1 MNQQIKPDAHLFVNY
16 IDQLI
21 KEPWLG
27 QSRRWWPKFVYHFT
41 NIDNAVKILEDG
53 RLLSRGKLTGHGLIT
68 LVQMQLH
75 APVIGG
81 CLQFKLSNIDTNN
94 FKKVLTVPCSP

>member
-1 MNQQIKPDAHLFVNY
+1 MNQQIKPDAHLFINY

-27 QSRRWWPKFVYHFT
+27 HSRRWWPKFVYHFT

-53 RLLSRGKLTGHGLIT
+53 RLLSRGKLNKLQGMVTDNASPNAIT
-68 LVQMQLH
+68 CPCYWWM
-75 APVIGG
+75 
-81 CLQFKLSNIDTNN
+81 F
-94 FKKVLTVPCSP
+94 TV